1 MNLFYDTSS
10 LFKLYH
16 KEEGTVELINF
27 FTENSVNAIYLSEIT
42 DIEFSSAVWKKCRK
56 KEIVEDVARMIIEKF
71 ELDSKNYRFIPYNSE
86 IIKLAKNLIAKYW
99 KNGLRTLD
107 AVQLASALAVK
118 NDIDR
123 FFTADNLLAGIAQNE
138 GFKTNV

>member
-27 FTENSVNAIYLSEIT
+27 FTKNSVNAIYLSEIT
-42 DIEFSSAVWKKCRK
+42 EIEFSSAVWKKCRK
-56 KEIVEDVARMIIEKF
+56 REVVEDVAQMIIEKF
-71 ELDSKNYRFIPYNSE
+71 ELDSQNYRFIPYTSE

-107 AVQLASALAVK
+107 AVQLASALVVK
-118 NDIDR
+118 NDIDN
-123 FFTADNLLAGIAQNE
+123 FFTADNILAEIAKNE
-138 GFKTNV
+138 GFKINV